1 MRKGI
6 KMKKTKFAV
15 VGATGM
21 VGRTFLTVLSEHNVP
36 KENVFA
42 VASSQSMGRD
52 ISYGEDAVL
61 KVHSLDTFDFST
73 VQIALFSPGSE
84 ISKIYAPKAAA
95 QGAVVIDNTSYFR
108 MDPDVPLVVPE
119 VNPDAVDT
127 MKKGI
132 IANPNCS
139 TIQMLLP
146 LKALHDLY
154 GVKRVIVST
163 YQSVSG
169 AGQAAMDEL
178 YAQTRGV
185 LVNQIDD
192 PVCFSKP
199 IAFNVIPKID
209 QCDEMNFTKE
219 EWKMTRETKKILSED
234 IDVTATCV
242 RVPVFIGHALSMHV
256 ICGQDVHLPNV
267 KSAFKKMKGI
277 RLVDN
282 LEEDIFATPIDC
294 AGEDDVFI
302 SRLRQDPFDTKA
314 LNMWVVA
321 DNIRKGAATN
331 AVQIAKLLLNKKKA

>member
-1 MRKGI
+1 
-6 KMKKTKFAV
+6 MKKTKFAV

-21 VGRTFLTVLSEHNVP
+21 VGRTFLTILSEHDVP

-42 VASSQSMGRD
+42 VASHQSMGREV
-52 ISYGEDAVL
+52 SYGENDVL
-61 KVHSLDTFDFST
+61 KVHCLDHFDFSN
-73 VQIALFSPGSE
+73 VQIAFFSPGSE
-84 ISKIYAPKAAA
+84 VSKIYAPLAAA
-95 QGAVVIDNTSYFR
+95 QGAIVIDNTSYFR
-108 MDPDVPLVVPE
+108 QDPDVPLVVPE
-119 VNPDAVDT
+119 VNPQALNII
-127 MKKGI
+127 KKGI

-185 LVNQIDD
+185 LVNQVDD

-199 IAFNVIPKID
+199 IAFNLIPQID
-209 QCDEMNFTKE
+209 QCDKMNFTKE
-219 EWKMTRETKKILSED
+219 EWKMTRETKKILSQD

-256 ICGQDVHLPNV
+256 ICQQDVHLSTA
-267 KSAFKKMKGI
+267 KSALKKMKGL
-277 RLVDN
+277 RVVDN
-282 LEEDIFATPIDC
+282 LEDNIYATPIDC
-294 AGEDDVFI
+294 AGEDDVFV
-302 SRLRQDPFDTKA
+302 SRIRQDPFDTKA

-331 AVQIAKLLLNKKKA
+331 AMQIAKLLLNQMKA